1 MTVGKILTAG
11 ELGRVHRNF
20 VLSLRL
26 FVSLKCQNKKLRK
39 KQLAAFSIADN

>member
-26 FVSLKCQNKKLRK
+26 FLSLCQNKKLRK